1 LNPVRTS
8 VHEDDNG
15 TYASYI
21 GSNKPLL
28 YVTLS
33 WYAARLGGCKLEG
46 NSESMR
52 YLQIAVDTVNKEL
65 ENAHMNGIP
74 DGTIAAVSSMAN
86 MEVRRITSL
95 GLPN

>member
-1 LNPVRTS
+1 
-8 VHEDDNG
+8 
-15 TYASYI
+15 
-21 GSNKPLL
+21 
-28 YVTLS
+28 
-33 WYAARLGGCKLEG
+33 
-46 NSESMR
+46 MR